1 MAWVER
7 TFVDVD
13 PPSAEPGENVHLSKM
28 LRNMPPYMK
37 IKSRRARKA
46 LEKYEIMKQ
55 QYIEKLRQNHVYKFV
70 MQVAAFTNEDIQK
83 YWKGKSLTPFIEEFT
98 PEPIKMSDADLT
110 RLHERA
116 RVNAMADLHQYCRR
130 IRAVPMFREDPASE
144 TSGDPAIRALNF
156 DVISPPTGGTTSIP
170 IVGTPGGNRRA
181 RESNSGG
188 ESKINVNR
196 SNRTYIY
203 NMRDIEYET
212 FIKSFLAQRAEYER
226 QDQEYFVLPNDSAEH
241 DVSDDRHKVYDEY
254 ETNNDMIASLGPP
267 DNGMWISNVPI
278 VRWEDPYAEFWFQ
291 RYIARWLRETEP
303 DGDLREF
310 QSKYRSMFNNLA
322 WENGWFMRDLT
333 GMRLT
338 YTQEGV
344 VRVYDFVKPLFDQRE
359 EWWRHELVLGE
370 FEKRSMYQADQWLQK
385 TPWAIGKIYLE
396 PSLYGHMV
404 EAHTLIT
411 TKFQKFRD
419 VSLEALVRDEK
430 HAYFMSK
437 LVAMCVRTS
446 AILSGKRY
454 GLDKAYM
461 RVNLEKRRL
470 LHAWSKLQPPRRSL
484 RRRYVSGRVRS
495 PSGRSGA

>member
-1 MAWVER
+1 V
-7 TFVDVD
+7 
-13 PPSAEPGENVHLSKM
+13 K
-28 LRNMPPYMK
+28 
-37 IKSRRARKA
+37 
-46 LEKYEIMKQ
+46 
-55 QYIEKLRQNHVYKFV
+55 
-70 MQVAAFTNEDIQK
+70 
-83 YWKGKSLTPFIEEFT
+83 
-98 PEPIKMSDADLT
+98 
-110 RLHERA
+110 
-116 RVNAMADLHQYCRR
+116 
-130 IRAVPMFREDPASE
+130 
-144 TSGDPAIRALNF
+144 
-156 DVISPPTGGTTSIP
+156 
-170 IVGTPGGNRRA
+170 
-181 RESNSGG
+181 
-188 ESKINVNR
+188 
-196 SNRTYIY
+196 TYVY
-203 NMRDIEYET
+203 NMRDIEFEAFVSGYVT
-212 FIKSFLAQRAEYER
+212 SHTAYTRNTQSFFEL
-226 QDQEYFVLPNDSAEH
+226 DSYAVAH
-241 DVSDDRHKVYDEY
+241 DTNVRRDNIYDSSEAYDE
-254 ETNNDMIASLGPP
+254 
-267 DNGMWISNVPI
+267 NGNEMFPSNHADHRRRALSRSGGTEWQENVPI

-291 RYIARWLRETEP
+291 RYIARWLRETIAE
-303 DGDLREF
+303 GDLLEF
-310 QSKYRSMFNNLA
+310 QRKYRSMFNNLA